1 MDLFLSVHLQKQYL
15 LITLLINLLIL
26 FKWTLLER
34 SLRSL
39 LRSLVIKSL
48 IDNIFVERLGLIR
61 RIYNVRLRGL
71 PFFGSPASERN
82 PEGKTTVLHACSAAI
97 SSSSRQ
103 ILLMLK
109 SRNQIR
115 SVLPSA
121 MNIKEIQ

>member
-48 IDNIFVERLGLIR
+48 IDNIFIERLGFRAYCQIEYTVL
-61 RIYNVRLRGL
+61 VRLISTL
-71 PFFGSPASERN
+71 TKIASSTKKK
-82 PEGKTTVLHACSAAI
+82 GVYKVH
-97 SSSSRQ
+97 
-103 ILLMLK
+103 
-109 SRNQIR
+109 
-115 SVLPSA
+115 
-121 MNIKEIQ
+121 